1 MERGYAGAMRQ
12 PADRSR
18 DVRQGR
24 DPLRDHDPGVDFAT
38 TTSRASP
45 PTERV
50 VQILD
55 FLASRPADRFGV
67 SELARRVGLSKPTCL
82 GIVTSLS
89 DAGYLVRDAADKTYR
104 LGPSLIT
111 LGHKAQESM
120 RVSPAAR
127 EELRRLSARFGV
139 TAALSG
145 VVDDRITLL
154 DLVAPA
160 GARPGVEVGQSYP
173 FAPPVGLMFVLWDD
187 EAERNWLA
195 KEPTIPLRTNSDR
208 LKRVI
213 AECRADGYLVERQTP
228 GGRRLYSLM
237 AGMSSTL
244 PDELRAL
251 LGELVSDIGE
261 RVYLRDENRSAGKRR
276 TTRTDISVIS
286 APIYDHYQRQV
297 MVSSMHIG
305 KSLTDKEIVEHA
317 GALVATADAVTAQL
331 GGIKR

>member
-1 MERGYAGAMRQ
+1 M
-12 PADRSR
+12 
-18 DVRQGR
+18 
-24 DPLRDHDPGVDFAT
+24 
-38 TTSRASP
+38 
-45 PTERV
+45 
-50 VQILD
+50 LD
-55 FLASRPADRFGV
+55 FLAGRPEERFGV
-67 SELARRVGLSKPTCL
+67 SELARRLELSKPTCL
-82 GIVTSLS
+82 GIVTSLA
-89 DAGYLVRDAADKTYR
+89 DAGYLVRDPGDKTYR

-120 RVSPAAR
+120 RVSPASR

-195 KEPTIPLRTNSDR
+195 KEPTIPLRTNTER
-208 LKRVI
+208 LNRVI
-213 AECRADGYLVERQTP
+213 DECRADGYLVERLTA

-237 AGMSSTL
+237 AGMSANL

-261 RVYLRDENRSAGKRR
+261 RVYLRDENRHKRH
-276 TTRTDISVIS
+276 DISVIS
-286 APIYDHYQRQV
+286 APVFDHYQRQV
-297 MVSSMHIG
+297 MVASMHIG
-305 KSLTDKEIVEHA
+305 KSLTDAEITERA
-317 GALVATADAVTAQL
+317 RALVATADAVTAQL
-331 GGIKR
+331 GGVKPRR